1 MKKNQ
6 EQKNN
11 LKMENQQIELK
22 SEKARNDLLDFL
34 LELVIE
40 VEAEEKIK
48 NGDKFEFRENEK

>member
-1 MKKNQ
+1 
-6 EQKNN
+6 
-11 LKMENQQIELK
+11 MENQQIELK